1 MNLYLVQNVNTEEQQ
16 LKRKYNKKQYEKI
29 NRQLRPRQI
38 LNTLVALPQIGNHPL
53 WNQAKTR

>member
-1 MNLYLVQNVNTEEQQ
+1 MQNVNTEEQQ